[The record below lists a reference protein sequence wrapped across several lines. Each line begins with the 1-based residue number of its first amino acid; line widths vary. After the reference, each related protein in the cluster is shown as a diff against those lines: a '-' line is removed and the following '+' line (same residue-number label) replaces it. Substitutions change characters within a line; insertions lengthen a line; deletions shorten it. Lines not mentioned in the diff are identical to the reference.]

1 MYILEVSR
9 HIDVFECQKWP
20 QVCPYVD
27 YKKLESVYLMENGLP
42 AADDLNALCKQMM
55 S

>member
-1 MYILEVSR
+1 MASGMS
-9 HIDVFECQKWP
+9 
-20 QVCPYVD
+20 VD